1 MAARH
6 DCLSCPL
13 GWLAALWS
21 VAFLFTDGVWFTAK
35 AATGP
40 WEVASS
46 IPKEI
51 YEIPPSSPS
60 HNVTYVTVVED
71 KSDDDWVTFA
81 AVAGYT
87 GMMVAWGCA
96 VWGTGWYYPPYIGY
110 GGFYPVYYPYY
121 RSYGASAWYNPYTG
135 AYGRRVSA
143 YGPYGGVTAGARYN
157 PRTGTYSRGAAAY
170 GPYGSR
176 GHGAEGL
183 CRWPSWALVRAPSDK
198 RLEPCSPKPD
208 AGSGWY
214 GRPSAPRS
222 HARAFAPREGRW

>member
-1 MAARH
+1 M
-6 DCLSCPL
+6 C
-13 GWLAALWS
+13 
-21 VAFLFTDGVWFTAK
+21 TDGVWFTSK

-40 WEVASS
+40 WEVAST

-96 VWGTGWYYPPYIGY
+96 VWGTGWYYPPYVGY

-135 AYGRRVSA
+135 AYGRARVGIRA
-143 YGPYGGVTAGARYN
+143 LRRRDRGRALQPAHGHVFARRDGVRPVRRAR
-157 PRTGTYSRGAAAY
+157 R
-170 GPYGSR
+170 
-176 GHGAEGL
+176 
-183 CRWPSWALVRAPSDK
+183 
-198 RLEPCSPKPD
+198 RL
-208 AGSGWY
+208 GV
-214 GRPSAPRS
+214 
-222 HARAFAPREGRW
+222 